1 MKLTTANI
9 AAFIVGALA
18 LIGALVLTGLHDAV
32 PVTVWAIAVAGVT
45 AGAGLSVPGTG
56 EPTASLNDLADV
68 LPTLIT
74 RLNTSLPGAV
84 KVEDVAAE
92 ILRQVASSNTP
103 APVPAVAPAAVSPS
117 AAAVTASVAPFVTP
131 GIVVSGG
138 AVSP

>member
-1 MKLTTANI
+1 MKLTTANVT
-9 AAFIVGALA
+9 AFIVGAIA
-18 LIGALVLTGLHDAV
+18 LIGALVLTCLHDAV

-45 AGAGLSVPGTG
+45 AGAGLSVPGNG

-92 ILRQVASSNTP
+92 ILRQVATSTTTP
-103 APVPAVAPAAVSPS
+103 APVPAVAPPVVVTPPFMPPPALVWG
-117 AAAVTASVAPFVTP
+117 TASSLPPVAP
-131 GIVVSGG
+131 S
-138 AVSP
+138 